1 MLRIHPRI
9 HAKIAYE
16 TKCQLFISKRKG
28 TDLNDC
34 KDSKAF
40 IEQSNDMDDINKNNE
55 ENNPENERKVL
66 IIFYDMVKDMLSNT
80 KFNPVVTELFI
91 RGRKLN
97 LFLTKSSDID
107 YE

>member
-1 MLRIHPRI
+1 MIV
-9 HAKIAYE
+9 KIL
-16 TKCQLFISKRKG
+16 KLL
-28 TDLNDC
+28 LN
-34 KDSKAF
+34 SQ
-40 IEQSNDMDDINKNNE
+40 I
-55 ENNPENERKVL
+55 L

-97 LFLTKSSDID
+97 LFLIKSSDID

>member
-1 MLRIHPRI
+1 
-9 HAKIAYE
+9 
-16 TKCQLFISKRKG
+16 
-28 TDLNDC
+28 
-34 KDSKAF
+34 
-40 IEQSNDMDDINKNNE
+40 MDDINKNIE
-55 ENNPENERKVL
+55 ENNPENERKIL

>member
-1 MLRIHPRI
+1 
-9 HAKIAYE
+9 
-16 TKCQLFISKRKG
+16 
-28 TDLNDC
+28 
-34 KDSKAF
+34 
-40 IEQSNDMDDINKNNE
+40 MDDINKNIE
-55 ENNPENERKVL
+55 ENNPENERKIL
-66 IIFYDMVKDMLSNT
+66 IIFYDMVKDMLSST

>member
-9 HAKIAYE
+9 QAKIPYE

-40 IEQSNDMDDINKNNE
+40 IEQSNDMDDINKILKKTILKMNG
-55 ENNPENERKVL
+55 K
-66 IIFYDMVKDMLSNT
+66 Y
-80 KFNPVVTELFI
+80 
-91 RGRKLN
+91 
-97 LFLTKSSDID
+97 
-107 YE
+107 